1 MKKKLAVIIALSLAF
16 VLAFS
21 LVASAEFVKG
31 FEKNCELYPD
41 WIGLDAQGL
50 PTTMPIFNYNTA
62 GQYISERLWVEV
74 PCDTDRD
81 GKRDRISVYI
91 RRPVTKAGFLC
102 PVVMEFSPYHNGYM
116 TYPRMSGYINSDDEH
131 LQALAQ
137 TFRYHDNYPLT
148 ININPDTTDL
158 TYDEIK
164 YKGTDAWDPIWW
176 STNDPFTVDSWY
188 TGVIPGQVPASTPS
202 ATDDQGNLVY
212 GTAASY
218 TWSPPARHQQFFVRG
233 YALIYGQL
241 LGNIDCEGITS
252 SLHVEE
258 WISSVAVIKW
268 LNGECKAFTTRNG
281 NIEVKAD
288 WCNGHVSMD
297 GTSYPG
303 TTPIAT
309 ALSGVEGLKAIMPEA
324 HLATWY
330 EGYRS
335 GGALHSPDG
344 YGGEDINLHSS
355 YNFSRFNSDVTGNNN
370 PPLAAGPN
378 FDLPAQRAYI
388 QTQQYMMKGQ
398 DRETGDYNTEWDSRN
413 FTRGIGHINPDV
425 GVLQTNAQQDWNVVP
440 KHGYMF
446 LQAMRDGFAGNDPA
460 AYGTHK
466 LVSGLSTHASQNGRL
481 VPGKD
486 GVERGMDKWYLMFLD
501 HYLLGLDNRV
511 DELMYDIYI
520 ANNITGVME
529 AYDYDPAKEERGTI
543 MPGAHYNKIYLT
555 PGPAGKAGRL
565 SYYPPAPGVEHFAD
579 LDIHAQLTAPLHLGA
594 FESGGPSSSYN
605 RPSNTIGTVAS
616 QGNRTASSA
625 QAQWCEDR
633 YVGVHRLSSQT
644 EEAILNAVDKPNAG
658 RLLYLSEPLTERMQ
672 LSGTVMAYLQ
682 LAPDRGMGNLSV
694 ALLEIGRKA
703 RVAARTGSNVANN
716 PAVTVFPAVGGAG
729 ARTASR
735 YANPVGT
742 STCNFKYVTWGH
754 TDVQNPGY
762 GGKAWFDLPE
772 QSYVPD
778 YYFQT
783 TKLVPGQYYDY
794 TVELNPYNYTF
805 EAGTRI
811 AIMVFG
817 TDPWF
822 SPLLTPECTA
832 AFDLQLGAGSYVEI
846 PLRLAEPEAP
856 VTIEV
861 LDVLA
866 KPGADDLKVTYSIKG
881 NEFGFSVLD
890 LKIPYDKAIYEPI
903 GLTAVTPAGSLVT
916 PFFVANPYY
925 EDGMMR
931 IAFAADDNVMGEGLL
946 FTVTYKVAATAPQ
959 TGDFPLNV
967 LPLKLQYGSFMDKL
981 VDLDVSVKAGTLVM
995 GILGDVNGDGY
1006 ITPEDAMLILQMLVG
1021 LIDWTPR
1028 ALLLGDINGDGLV
1041 DTTDAALILRLVV
1054 GG

>member
-1 MKKKLAVIIALSLAF
+1 MKKKLAIALVLALAF

-31 FEKNCELYPD
+31 FEKNLELYPD
-41 WIGLDAQGL
+41 WIGSDAQGL
-50 PTTMPIFNYNTA
+50 PTTMPIFNYSTA
-62 GQYISERLWVEV
+62 GQYISERLWLEV

-81 GKRDRISVYI
+81 GKRDRISLYI
-91 RRPVTKAGFLC
+91 RRPVTKEGFLC

-116 TYPRMSGYINSDDEH
+116 TYPRMSGHINSTDEH

-148 ININPDTTDL
+148 ININPDTTEL
-158 TYDEIK
+158 TYEDIK

-176 STNDPFTVDSWY
+176 STNGPFTVDSWY

-202 ATDDQGNLVY
+202 AIDDQGDIIY
-212 GTAASY
+212 GAAASH
-218 TWSPPARHQQFFVRG
+218 TWTPPVRHRQFFVRG

-241 LGNIDCEGITS
+241 LGNIDCEGITN

-281 NIEVKAD
+281 DIEVKAD

-309 ALSGVEGLKAIMPEA
+309 ALSGVKGLKAIMPEA

-344 YGGEDINLHSS
+344 YGGEDINLHAS

-378 FDLPAQRAYI
+378 FGLTAQNAYI
-388 QTQQYMMKGQ
+388 QAQQYMMKGQ
-398 DRETGDYNTEWDSRN
+398 DRDTGDYNAEWDSRN

-425 GVLQTNAQQDWNVVP
+425 GILQTNAQQDWNVVP

-446 LQAMRDGFAGNDPA
+446 LQAMRDGFAGNDPQ

-501 HYLLGLDNRV
+501 HFLLGLDNHV

-529 AYDYDPAKEERGTI
+529 GYDYDPIMEERGTI
-543 MPGAHYNKIYLT
+543 IPGTHYNKIYLT
-555 PGPAGKAGRL
+555 PGPEGKAGRL
-565 SYYPPAPGVEHFAD
+565 SYYPPVPTVEHFAD
-579 LDIHAQLTAPLHLGA
+579 LDIHEQLTAPLHLGVV
-594 FESGGPSSSYN
+594 ESGGASGYN
-605 RPSNTIGTVAS
+605 RPPNTIGTVAS

-633 YVGVHRLSSQT
+633 YVGVHRLSNQT
-644 EEAILNAVDKPNAG
+644 AEAILAAVDKPNAG

-672 LSGTVMAYLQ
+672 LSGTAMAYLK
-682 LAPDRGMGNLSV
+682 LAPDKGMGNLSV
-694 ALLEIGRKA
+694 AILEIGRKA
-703 RVAARTGSNVANN
+703 RVAARTGSSVNTTGST
-716 PAVTVFPAVGGAG
+716 TVFPAVNGAD

-735 YANPVGT
+735 YANPVGN

-772 QSYVPD
+772 QNYVPD

-805 EAGTRI
+805 DAGTRI
-811 AIMVFG
+811 AVMVFG

-832 AFDLQLGAGSYVEI
+832 AFDLRLGAGSYVDI
-846 PLRLAEPEAP
+846 PLKLAEPEWP

-861 LDVLA
+861 SNILA
-866 KPGADDLKVTYSIKG
+866 KPGAELEVTYSIKD
-881 NEFGFSVLD
+881 NDLGFSALD
-890 LKIPYDKAIYEPI
+890 LQIPYDNTIYTPI
-903 GLTAVTPAGSLVT
+903 AVTASGALAS
-916 PFFVANPYY
+916 PFFVFNPAFDTNLMRVAFVSSDNIAG
-925 EDGMMR
+925 DG
-931 IAFAADDNVMGEGLL
+931 IL
-946 FTVTYKVAATAPQ
+946 FTVKYKIAGIIPVKL
-959 TGDFPLNV
+959 DHPLTV
-967 LPLKLQYGSFMDKL
+967 LPVKMQYGSLMDKL
-981 VDLDVSVKAGTLVM
+981 VDLDVVVKDGGLVI
-995 GILGDVNGDGY
+995 GIPGDINGDGL

-1028 ALLLGDINGDGLV
+1028 ALLLGDVNGDGLV
-1041 DTTDAALILRLVV
+1041 DTTDAALILRMVV